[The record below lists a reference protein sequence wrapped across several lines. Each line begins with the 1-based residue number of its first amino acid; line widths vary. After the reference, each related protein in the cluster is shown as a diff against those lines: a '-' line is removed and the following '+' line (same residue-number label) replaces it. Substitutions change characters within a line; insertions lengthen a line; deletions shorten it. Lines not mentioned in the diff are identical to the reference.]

1 MNLTKYLSVITLLIS
16 SLNIAQT
23 PDIENNKLSLNG
35 GTLDNQF
42 EYVITNSNG
51 WNNNGQIYKVV
62 KESWLTDLKTH
73 TLDSIKAIRKNLIA
87 TEITVK
93 AQTQEIAD
101 LKNSLS
107 NSQLNLDK
115 TKGEKDT
122 ISLFGMPLSKSI
134 YSAIMWSI
142 IGLFFLLLIFFIYK
156 FKNSN
161 SITKEAKRALLEV
174 EEEFEEH
181 RKTAVEREQKVR
193 RQLQDEI
200 NKQKTVAKPK
210 K

>member
-1 MNLTKYLSVITLLIS
+1 MNLTKYLYTITLLIS
-16 SLNIAQT
+16 FVNFAQT
-23 PDIENNKLSLNG
+23 PEIENDKLSLNS

-42 EYVITNSNG
+42 EYVISKSNG

-62 KESWLTDLKTH
+62 KANWLTDLKAH
-73 TLDSIKAIRKNLIA
+73 ALDSLKAIRKNLIA

-107 NSQLNLDK
+107 NAQANLDK
-115 TKGEKDT
+115 TNNEKDT
-122 ISLFGMPLSKSI
+122 MSLFGMPLSKGG

-142 IGLFFLLLIFFIYK
+142 IGVLFLLLILFIYK

-161 SITKEAKRALLEV
+161 SVTKEAKRALLEV